1 MNFSTAPNFS
11 TKYPVPKAKAGEVLV
26 EVKASTVNPIDYK
39 ILLDVLHD
47 AFPISFPAVF
57 GFEGAGVVAA
67 LGANTTGRLK
77 VGDEVWMDLGN
88 EYIGTYADFAVSS
101 TRTFITLLAFDL

>member
-1 MNFSTAPNFS
+1 MGQPM
-11 TKYPVPKAKAGEVLV
+11 VPMVPLV
-26 EVKASTVNPIDYK
+26 GKRERTVP
-39 ILLDVLHD
+39 LVPMDVLHD

-101 TRTFITLLAFDL
+101 TRTFITLLSFDL